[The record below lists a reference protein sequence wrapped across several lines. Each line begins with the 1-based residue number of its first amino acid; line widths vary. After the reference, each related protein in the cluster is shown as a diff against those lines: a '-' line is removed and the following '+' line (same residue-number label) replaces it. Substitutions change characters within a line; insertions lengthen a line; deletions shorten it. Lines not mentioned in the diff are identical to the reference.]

1 MFKIV
6 KAFQRLE
13 LLAPL
18 TAGSRIIFL
27 VLALFPLLAPY
38 ELIFYLGHSAQV

>member
-1 MFKIV
+1 VTGNDWRVPAMFKIV

-18 TAGSRIIFL
+18 TAGSRIFSW
-27 VLALFPLLAPY
+27 F
-38 ELIFYLGHSAQV
+38 